1 MIDFRKV
8 IRSFGF
14 AGQGILDLFRFE
26 NNAKVH
32 LLVAGLVLAGG
43 FWVHL
48 THIEWTI
55 ILTQIGLVWAAEAFN
70 TAIEKLCDFVSP
82 GIHPKIKAIKDLS
95 SGAVLIV
102 VIAAVLVG
110 IIIFGSHLLDGFL
123 SMSSRPK
130 PLFSIS
136 FDPNLAGF

>member
-8 IRSFGF
+8 IRSVRF

-32 LLVAGLVLAGG
+32 LLIAGLVVVTGLYL
-43 FWVHL
+43 HL
-48 THIEWTI
+48 SRTEWAI

-82 GIHPKIKAIKDLS
+82 GRHPQIKAIKDLS
-95 SGAVLIV
+95 SGAVLILASTA
-102 VIAAVLVG
+102 VIVG
-110 IIIFGSHLLDGFL
+110 LIILGGRLLTLL
-123 SMSSRPK
+123 S
-130 PLFSIS
+130 
-136 FDPNLAGF
+136 

>member
-8 IRSFGF
+8 IRSFRF

-32 LLVAGLVLAGG
+32 LLIAGLVLAVG

-48 THIEWTI
+48 TSTEWAI
-55 ILTQIGLVWAAEAFN
+55 ILTQVGLVWAAEAFN

-82 GIHPKIKAIKDLS
+82 GIHPQIKAIKDLS
-95 SGAVLIV
+95 SGAVLILA
-102 VIAAVLVG
+102 ITAVLVG
-110 IIIFGSHLLDGFL
+110 IVIFGSHLLDSVFNL
-123 SMSSRPK
+123 SIGPK
-130 PLFSIS
+130 IWFSTP
-136 FDPNLAGF
+136 FDPTLTRF

>member
-43 FWVHL
+43 FWVQL

-82 GIHPKIKAIKDLS
+82 GIHPQIKAIKDLS
-95 SGAVLIV
+95 SGAVLIL

-110 IIIFGSHLLDGFL
+110 IIIFGSHLLNDFL
-123 SMSSRPK
+123 SMTNNSR
-130 PLFSIS
+130 LWFSIP
-136 FDPNLAGF
+136 FDPTLACF

>member
-32 LLVAGLVLAGG
+32 LLIAGLVVVAGLYLQ
-43 FWVHL
+43 L
-48 THIEWTI
+48 DRTEWAI
-55 ILTQIGLVWAAEAFN
+55 ILTQVGLVWAAEAFN

-82 GIHPKIKAIKDLS
+82 GRHPQIKAIKDLS
-95 SGAVLIV
+95 SGAVLILAIIA
-102 VIAAVLVG
+102 VIVGLIILGGRLLELV
-110 IIIFGSHLLDGFL
+110 
-123 SMSSRPK
+123 
-130 PLFSIS
+130 
-136 FDPNLAGF
+136 